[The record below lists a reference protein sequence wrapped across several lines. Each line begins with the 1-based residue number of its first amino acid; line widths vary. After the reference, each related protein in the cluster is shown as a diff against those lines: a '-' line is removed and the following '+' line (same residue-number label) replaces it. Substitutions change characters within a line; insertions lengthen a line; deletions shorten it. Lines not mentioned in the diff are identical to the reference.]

1 MAVTLDHNNMRTK
14 FEINGVSYD
23 IIDLP
28 AEAGDC
34 LARMPYVHRILL
46 ENVLRT
52 GEDDA
57 ARAKA
62 AMIDW
67 LETGGSEVEIPFL
80 PNRVLMHDT
89 TCGPAL
95 VDIAG
100 MRSALA
106 EVGGDPTLLNPVVPV
121 DVSTDHSVAV
131 DVFATSSAFT
141 RNMEREYERN
151 AERYSFMKWATNT
164 LADFRTHPPGTGIM
178 HTLNLSAWQ
187 PL

>member
-1 MAVTLDHNNMRTK
+1 MRTK
-14 FEINGVSYD
+14 LDINGLSYD

-28 AEAGDC
+28 AEAGSC

-52 GEDDA
+52 GGDEA

-67 LETGGSEVEIPFL
+67 LETGSSEVEIPFL

-106 EVGGDPTLLNPVVPV
+106 EAGAIRPFSIRSFRWMCRPIIPSRWMSLPPHPRFFAIWSANMSGMRNDI
-121 DVSTDHSVAV
+121 VS
-131 DVFATSSAFT
+131 
-141 RNMEREYERN
+141 
-151 AERYSFMKWATNT
+151 
-164 LADFRTHPPGTGIM
+164 
-178 HTLNLSAWQ
+178 
-187 PL
+187 

>member
-1 MAVTLDHNNMRTK
+1 MITPAGMAVTLDHNNMRTK

-106 EVGGDPTLLNPVVPV
+106 EAGATPPCSIRLFQWMSRPTIPLPWMCLRPHRR
-121 DVSTDHSVAV
+121 SLAIW
-131 DVFATSSAFT
+131 SA
-141 RNMEREYERN
+141 NMSGMR
-151 AERYSFMKWATNT
+151 
-164 LADFRTHPPGTGIM
+164 
-178 HTLNLSAWQ
+178 SAIAS
-187 PL
+187 